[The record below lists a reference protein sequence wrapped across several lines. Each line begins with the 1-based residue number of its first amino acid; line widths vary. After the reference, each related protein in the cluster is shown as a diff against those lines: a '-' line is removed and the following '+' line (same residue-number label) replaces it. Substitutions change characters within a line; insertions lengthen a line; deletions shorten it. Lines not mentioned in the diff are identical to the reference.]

1 MDLLTTGQFLEKMLK
16 VSPVDIADF
25 FKQEKITFLKEIK
38 MSIMRNAL
46 RAYVVKTRQECLTLD
61 SRKNYRLLWFNVLSE
76 FQLEL
81 LLDEV
86 QDNEAIQ
93 TDYIKKLYLKILIQ
107 LKLTTMDTLKK
118 FVEYL
123 DTKEQMPEGTII
135 VARDVNTAFR
145 DIFIEA
151 DGEFEGI
158 SLDKFRAIIHNS
170 ATQENIN
177 ALGEKYGIKVPEKF
191 SGDLVRDYVI
201 QKLKN
206 RHQLTDELKEKIETS
221 KIAEVRQIAVENGV
235 KNVISLNKKESIE
248 YVLERV
254 LPDYEEPKSNAVY
267 EMPIPINP
275 DEEKYSTLLLQY
287 EQVGDEIQE
296 LQNAITGLSGL
307 DKEQA
312 EIKLREKELEL
323 AETKEKL
330 NEITDKLSVL
340 ELRSGEELN
349 NDIYGQFDNQAAVKG
364 YDDLPEVVEKVEKDV
379 RAVYIV
385 DSEGNRLP
393 ISTEGLQFSL
403 MNQFGDSNQPQQGY
417 SIFVLVLYLLAVMGI
432 GVGFFLILYA
442 TIY

>member
-1 MDLLTTGQFLEKMLK
+1 
-16 VSPVDIADF
+16 
-25 FKQEKITFLKEIK
+25 
-38 MSIMRNAL
+38 
-46 RAYVVKTRQECLTLD
+46 
-61 SRKNYRLLWFNVLSE
+61 
-76 FQLEL
+76 
-81 LLDEV
+81 
-86 QDNEAIQ
+86 
-93 TDYIKKLYLKILIQ
+93 
-107 LKLTTMDTLKK
+107 
-118 FVEYL
+118 
-123 DTKEQMPEGTII
+123 
-135 VARDVNTAFR
+135 
-145 DIFIEA
+145 
-151 DGEFEGI
+151 
-158 SLDKFRAIIHNS
+158 
-170 ATQENIN
+170 
-177 ALGEKYGIKVPEKF
+177 
-191 SGDLVRDYVI
+191 
-201 QKLKN
+201 
-206 RHQLTDELKEKIETS
+206 
-221 KIAEVRQIAVENGV
+221 
-235 KNVISLNKKESIE
+235 
-248 YVLERV
+248 
-254 LPDYEEPKSNAVY
+254 
-267 EMPIPINP
+267 MPIPINP

>member
-1 MDLLTTGQFLEKMLK
+1 
-16 VSPVDIADF
+16 
-25 FKQEKITFLKEIK
+25 
-38 MSIMRNAL
+38 
-46 RAYVVKTRQECLTLD
+46 
-61 SRKNYRLLWFNVLSE
+61 
-76 FQLEL
+76 
-81 LLDEV
+81 
-86 QDNEAIQ
+86 
-93 TDYIKKLYLKILIQ
+93 
-107 LKLTTMDTLKK
+107 
-118 FVEYL
+118 
-123 DTKEQMPEGTII
+123 
-135 VARDVNTAFR
+135 
-145 DIFIEA
+145 
-151 DGEFEGI
+151 
-158 SLDKFRAIIHNS
+158 
-170 ATQENIN
+170 
-177 ALGEKYGIKVPEKF
+177 
-191 SGDLVRDYVI
+191 
-201 QKLKN
+201 LKN
-206 RHQLTDELKEKIETS
+206 RNQLTDELKEKIETS
-221 KIAEVRQIAVENGV
+221 KIAEVRQIAVENGI

-254 LPDYEEPKSNAVY
+254 LENYEEPKSNAVY

-307 DKEQA
+307 DKEAA

-364 YDDLPEVVEKVEKDV
+364 YGDLPEVVENDV

-403 MNQFGDSNQPQQGY
+403 MNQFGESSQTQQGY
-417 SIFVLVLYLLAVMGI
+417 SVFVLVLYLLAIMGI

>member
-1 MDLLTTGQFLEKMLK
+1 
-16 VSPVDIADF
+16 
-25 FKQEKITFLKEIK
+25 
-38 MSIMRNAL
+38 
-46 RAYVVKTRQECLTLD
+46 
-61 SRKNYRLLWFNVLSE
+61 
-76 FQLEL
+76 
-81 LLDEV
+81 
-86 QDNEAIQ
+86 
-93 TDYIKKLYLKILIQ
+93 
-107 LKLTTMDTLKK
+107 
-118 FVEYL
+118 
-123 DTKEQMPEGTII
+123 
-135 VARDVNTAFR
+135 
-145 DIFIEA
+145 
-151 DGEFEGI
+151 
-158 SLDKFRAIIHNS
+158 
-170 ATQENIN
+170 
-177 ALGEKYGIKVPEKF
+177 
-191 SGDLVRDYVI
+191 
-201 QKLKN
+201 
-206 RHQLTDELKEKIETS
+206 
-221 KIAEVRQIAVENGV
+221 
-235 KNVISLNKKESIE
+235 
-248 YVLERV
+248 
-254 LPDYEEPKSNAVY
+254 
-267 EMPIPINP
+267 MPIPINP

-296 LQNAITGLSGL
+296 LQNAITGLSGF

-312 EIKLREKELEL
+312 ETKLREKELEL

>member
-1 MDLLTTGQFLEKMLK
+1 MAE
-16 VSPVDIADF
+16 
-25 FKQEKITFLKEIK
+25 
-38 MSIMRNAL
+38 N
-46 RAYVVKTRQECLTLD
+46 
-61 SRKNYRLLWFNVLSE
+61 
-76 FQLEL
+76 
-81 LLDEV
+81 
-86 QDNEAIQ
+86 
-93 TDYIKKLYLKILIQ
+93 
-107 LKLTTMDTLKK
+107 
-118 FVEYL
+118 
-123 DTKEQMPEGTII
+123 TII

-145 DIFIEA
+145 EVFIEGE
-151 DGEFEGI
+151 GEFEGI
-158 SLDKFRAIIHNS
+158 PLDKFRAIIHNS

-206 RHQLTDELKEKIETS
+206 RNQLTDELKEKIETS
-221 KIAEVRQIAVENGV
+221 KIAEVRQIAVENGI

-254 LPDYEEPKSNAVY
+254 LENYEEPKSNAVY

-307 DKEQA
+307 DKEAA

-364 YDDLPEVVEKVEKDV
+364 YGDLPEVVEKDV

-403 MNQFGDSNQPQQGY
+403 MNQFGDGSQTQQGY
-417 SIFVLVLYLLAVMGI
+417 SVFVLVLYLLAIMGI